1 MKKKTASDDLK
12 KDLDLGILAV
22 NRKFAEIS
30 NTRNKLKKVFIADL
44 ILITMFDKA
53 CLIYIKRK
61 MIGLG

>member
-22 NRKFAEIS
+22 NQKFAEIS